1 MTKPP
6 ANVLN
11 LPLEQRAEMA
21 LKAAVERVLVEHAR
35 QGLPIYIWRDGK
47 VVELPPNCG
56 HKQPPWKR
64 NRPRK
69 RDRFMPRAGNISF
82 AALH

>member
-6 ANVLN
+6 ANVLE

-21 LKAAVERVLVEHAR
+21 LKAAVEEVIIEHAR

-47 VVELPPNCG
+47 VVELSPEELCVE
-56 HKQPPWKR
+56 
-64 NRPRK
+64 
-69 RDRFMPRAGNISF
+69 
-82 AALH
+82 AARLQAE

>member
-47 VVELPPNCG
+47 VVEVAPAEL
-56 HKQPPWKR
+56 
-64 NRPRK
+64 
-69 RDRFMPRAGNISF
+69 RAQA
-82 AALH
+82 AALEAESS

>member
-21 LKAAVERVLVEHAR
+21 LKAAVERVLVEE
-35 QGLPIYIWRDGK
+35 LGK
-47 VVELPPNCG
+47 VA
-56 HKQPPWKR
+56 H
-64 NRPRK
+64 
-69 RDRFMPRAGNISF
+69 
-82 AALH
+82 LHPARSRQLHWDVMWEFIVGMMEP